1 MVGDILR
8 REREKQ
14 GLTIAD
20 VAKETSIRGTYL
32 EALEKGEYDV
42 LPGDVYA
49 KGFIRNYS
57 KFLNIDGD
65 SLLQQYNSERNIEVK
80 VQPVDKAG
88 EPQADRGR
96 QAKVRELAPKERS
109 NSGYQPPQ
117 GKKKLFASGDD
128 YRNRTEE
135 KSGSKKFMI
144 LLAVMVVFLGGV
156 YIAFM
161 DEGSDPKAVKPAP
174 VKQTQVQKEPE
185 KPVKVYDGVEIVAKF
200 KENCWISVKADGQV
214 IFEGMAEKGK
224 EETWNAK
231 ENMEIT
237 AGNAGGVELTW
248 NGQNQ
253 GLMGE
258 VGQIAER
265 TFTKAADPKAAAA
278 AASTNTA
285 DTAAESADK
294 GRSYQ
299 ESSYH
304 TPAQPEYEEAAPAEP
319 APEQPAEPAPAAS
332 AAPAAPAPVP
342 AEAGAEAAGK

>member
-117 GKKKLFASGDD
+117 GKKNLFASGDD

-161 DEGSDPKAVKPAP
+161 DEGSDPKAAKPAP

-185 KPVKVYDGVEIVAKF
+185 KPAKVYDGVEIVAKF
-200 KENCWISVKADGQV
+200 KEDCWISVKADGQV

-231 ENMEIT
+231 ENMMIT

-248 NGQNQ
+248 NGQSQ
-253 GLMGE
+253 GLMGKA
-258 VGQIAER
+258 GQIAER
-265 TFTKAADPKAAAA
+265 TFTKSADPKAAAA
-278 AASTNTA
+278 ENTNGTA
-285 DTAAESADK
+285 DKASAPADN
-294 GRSYQ
+294 GNSYQ

-304 TPAQPEYEEAAPAEP
+304 EPAQPEYEEPAPAAEP
-319 APEQPAEPAPAAS
+319 VPEQPAEPAPAAS
-332 AAPAAPAPVP
+332 AEPAPVAAAP
-342 AEAGAEAAGK
+342 GAEAAGK